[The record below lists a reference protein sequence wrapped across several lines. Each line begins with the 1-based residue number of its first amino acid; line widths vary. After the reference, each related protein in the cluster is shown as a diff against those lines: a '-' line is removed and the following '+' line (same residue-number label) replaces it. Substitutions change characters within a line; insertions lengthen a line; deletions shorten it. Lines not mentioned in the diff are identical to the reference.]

1 MTSIR
6 EVDPERDAE
15 GVVALLRA
23 SSPTAVI
30 SAASWRHR
38 VATIPERA
46 GVKGWVVED
55 DGAIVGN
62 AYALRNFFTEGS
74 ATGWVSIEVRAS
86 HRGRGLGTQLYDLAD
101 EHARELGS
109 TSQLVTFYE
118 NDAGVSFARA
128 HGFHEVRVEVDSAVD
143 PRTVSEPPPVVVDLR
158 RVRDVDP
165 ALVYRVDVEATRDV
179 PATEPMDHIPYDE
192 WEQHVLQHPLFT
204 PEGSFVAI
212 VDGIAAA
219 VSLLIVDDVGRAT
232 SMFTGTLRDYRGRGL
247 ARAVKLASIEWAAAN
262 GVTQL
267 VTTNDERNAPMLAIN
282 RRLGYEPIG
291 RRVEWLKEGTASSPA
306 RPEPAT
312 SPTPVS

>member
-1 MTSIR
+1 VR
-6 EVDPERDAE
+6 AE
-15 GVVALLRA
+15 
-23 SSPTAVI
+23 
-30 SAASWRHR
+30 
-38 VATIPERA
+38 
-46 GVKGWVVED
+46 VKGWVVED
-55 DGAIVGN
+55 DDEIVGN

-74 ATGWVSIEVRAS
+74 ATGWVSVEVRAS
-86 HRGRGLGTQLYDLAD
+86 HRGRGMGARLYDLAD
-101 EHARELGS
+101 AHARELGT

-118 NDAGVSFARA
+118 SDAGVSFARA
-128 HGFHEVRVEVDSAVD
+128 RGFHEVRVEVDSAVD
-143 PRTVSEPPPVVVDLR
+143 PRTVSEPPPVAVDLR
-158 RVRDVDP
+158 RVGDVDP
-165 ALVYRVDVEATRDV
+165 ALVYRVDIEATRDV

-212 VDGIAAA
+212 VDGVAAA

-247 ARAVKLASIEWAAAN
+247 ARAAKLASIEWAAAN

-291 RRVEWLKEGTASSPA
+291 RRVEYLREGTASSPA
-306 RPEPAT
+306 PPGPAT
-312 SPTPVS
+312 SPTPAS